1 MARGSGIGFLFIC
14 TIAISSITAITYRLA
29 RPFSLLVQVLVL
41 FDYIMLI
48 ASALLS
54 VYVIYVEGH
63 KLGRMLDTIY
73 RCFFFLK
80 VFFKKNF
87 LLLFFVLWGIFF
99 SPISIFSYLFVWTFG
114 EECVCV
120 CVSGVWILPTLFGL
134 AKR

>member
-73 RCFFFLK
+73 RCFFF
-80 VFFKKNF
+80 
-87 LLLFFVLWGIFF
+87 
-99 SPISIFSYLFVWTFG
+99 S
-114 EECVCV
+114 
-120 CVSGVWILPTLFGL
+120 
-134 AKR
+134 